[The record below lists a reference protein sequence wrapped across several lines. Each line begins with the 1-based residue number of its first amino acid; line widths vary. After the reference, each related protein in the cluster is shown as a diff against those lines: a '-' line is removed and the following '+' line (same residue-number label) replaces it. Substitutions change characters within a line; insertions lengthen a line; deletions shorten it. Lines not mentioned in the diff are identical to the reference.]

1 MTSDYDGGK
10 CLGFE
15 LRFCR
20 YTELQLLRA
29 FFIFFTYFIN
39 FSRIML
45 KFSEALKAAQEQE
58 VRIARSGWNG
68 KGMWVCVGST
78 TPTKLASDKF
88 WNKHTK
94 KFAEQQ
100 GGEAEVL
107 PYMLM
112 KTADNKIQMGWL
124 ASQSDLLANDWQIL
138 ED

>member
-1 MTSDYDGGK
+1 
-10 CLGFE
+10 
-15 LRFCR
+15 
-20 YTELQLLRA
+20 
-29 FFIFFTYFIN
+29 
-39 FSRIML
+39 ML

-78 TPTKLASDKF
+78 TPTKLASEKF

-124 ASQSDLLANDWQIL
+124 ASQSDLLADDWQIL